1 MAKWYVVVSG
11 ATHELEWDELK
22 QWAAMGRLNPTDPAR
37 SATEDGWRTVGQ
49 IPELVRMFPP
59 RPPGSAAATGFQPP
73 ESQPPQASQ
82 PAWANP
88 AQPTWRPVPP
98 PEPKSSNRLVIVAVV
113 VSFLVFAGSIGLV
126 AFIVQM
132 KKKNREQALM
142 NGDGNATVVTA
153 TDRTCQITLPV
164 GWKSVTGLNKEA
176 ILQARNEKDD
186 LCLVILREEIPEDA
200 IIDLER
206 GSELMTD
213 FFKKQHPE
221 ANVAGAVPIR
231 MDGREAISRD
241 ISFMAENLKC
251 RGLHIVTATDR
262 QAFQLF
268 LWSTERNF
276 SRNNRFLR
284 EMPMTF
290 RPVRDSDLDAGTA
303 AVTIEVTGDAG
314 QKLGRYR
321 FLNDGRPISL
331 NSSLKTLEG
340 AKGTETVTVPKT
352 ALPLEMTVNGRKFRV
367 TDKMLAETGCQW
379 KTEGEITV
387 PVFLSASSG
396 IVERPPVN
404 VKTRPPR

>member
-22 QWAAMGRLNPTDPAR
+22 QWAAMGRLNLTDPAR
-37 SATEDGWRTVGQ
+37 SATEEGWRTVGR

-59 RPPGSAAATGFQPP
+59 RPPGSAAADGFQPP
-73 ESQPPQASQ
+73 SPQSAQ

-88 AQPTWRPVPP
+88 AQPAWRPAPP
-98 PEPKSSNRLVIVAVV
+98 PEPKSSNRLVIAAVV

-132 KKKNREQALM
+132 KKKNRERALL

-176 ILQARNEKDD
+176 VLQARNEKDD

-200 IIDLER
+200 LVDLER
-206 GSELMTD
+206 GSRAMTD
-213 FFKKQHPE
+213 YFKKQNPD
-221 ANVAGAVPIR
+221 AKIAGGVPIR
-231 MDGREAISRD
+231 IDGREAVSRD
-241 ISFMAENLKC
+241 ISFTTENLKC
-251 RGLHIVTATDR
+251 RGVHIVTATDR

-276 SRNNRFLR
+276 SRNNQFLR

-290 RPVRDSDLDAGTA
+290 RPVRDADLDAATPS
-303 AVTIEVTGDAG
+303 VTIEVTGEGG
-314 QKLGRYR
+314 QKLGSYR

-331 NSSLKTLEG
+331 SSTLKTLEG
-340 AKGTETVTVPKT
+340 AQGTETVPVPKT

-367 TDKMLAETGCQW
+367 TEKMLAETGCQW
-379 KTEGEITV
+379 KTEGEVTV
-387 PVFLSASSG
+387 PVFLSTSSG

-404 VKTRPPR
+404 VKTRKQR